1 MKFALNR
8 ALAASVSAASLAA
21 PAFAQGQSD
30 ATQPSAKD
38 GTQFARDIWGHPPVV
53 HVRLRRGAVAR
64 DDQPRQCVVP
74 C

>member
-1 MKFALNR
+1 MKFERKR
-8 ALAASVSAASLAA
+8 ALAASVSAAWLAT
-21 PAFAQGQSD
+21 PAFA
-30 ATQPSAKD
+30 
-38 GTQFARDIWGHPPVV
+38 REIWGHPPVV